1 MHSFLISAFLLPYP
15 AVHKEVTSPL
25 KIFAL
30 QLTSAHF
37 KVAASVTFFLEN
49 PRELLTSKLSKTK
62 SFEYFPINL
71 RLTLAFCFQCSQYLN
86 NWISS
91 LCPSCLAFGSIKDLS
106 NSFPR
111 DHSGFKTERPFSA
124 KFTYTLLFQA
134 VSFSSRDQRSLAAAQ
149 IPGRY
154 QRGVSM
160 ARFSHTS
167 NEGKDNTVESLPGC
181 ILLSVSQ
188 HNIQRKVM
196 LP

>member
-1 MHSFLISAFLLPYP
+1 MVSFYLLIYATPQTSFEGRAVAMHSFLISAFLLPYP

-62 SFEYFPINL
+62 FFEYFPINL

-91 LCPSCLAFGSIKDLS
+91 PCPSCLAFGSIKDLS

-111 DHSGFKTERPFSA
+111 DHFGFKTERPFSA
-124 KFTYTLLFQA
+124 KFTYTLLF
-134 VSFSSRDQRSLAAAQ
+134 
-149 IPGRY
+149 
-154 QRGVSM
+154 
-160 ARFSHTS
+160 
-167 NEGKDNTVESLPGC
+167 
-181 ILLSVSQ
+181 
-188 HNIQRKVM
+188 
-196 LP
+196 